1 MTAKLTK
8 ISALCVFFI
17 NAVIITIPLMPS
29 VGQCL
34 NASFRISVVSVWK
47 TTYIEREMVH
57 EAKAESSCKERFQ
70 NLGWIDSLGA
80 IMLLNRGTQRE
91 YSSQPL
97 KHSIVKRILVF
108 KRYRHRHIFIP

>member
-34 NASFRISVVSVWK
+34 NASFRIWK
-47 TTYIEREMVH
+47 TTYIEREKVH

-80 IMLLNRGTQRE
+80 IMLLNRGTQRK
-91 YSSQPL
+91 YSAQPL
-97 KHSIVKRILVF
+97 
-108 KRYRHRHIFIP
+108 

>member
-47 TTYIEREMVH
+47 TTYIEREKVNG
-57 EAKAESSCKERFQ
+57 AKAESSCKERFQ

-97 KHSIVKRILVF
+97 KHSLVKRILVF
-108 KRYRHRHIFIP
+108 KRYRHRHIFFP

>member
-1 MTAKLTK
+1 M
-8 ISALCVFFI
+8 FFI

-57 EAKAESSCKERFQ
+57 GAKAESSCKERFQ

-91 YSSQPL
+91 HSSQPL
-97 KHSIVKRILVF
+97 IKHSIVKRILVF